1 MITNNQR
8 AIGYIR
14 VSSDDQARE
23 GLSLEAQER
32 KIRAY
37 CDLKGLEL
45 VTIFKDEGISG
56 FKPLEKRPGGLS
68 ALASLGF
75 VLQSLTSHNGNGKN
89 SKLSLENDLQ
99 KVPKFERSGTPEGNE
114 WQKSG
119 NALKTAQDYGILEA
133 NKCIIANDVS
143 QSKNGTVY
151 SCPGEPVACNLVAIK
166 LDRLFR
172 NTGDAISK
180 SQEFQKRGINL
191 HLLDVSVDT
200 GTATGKMFFTV
211 LAMLAQFERDITSER
226 TKTVLDMK
234 RKDGKVWNHTPFG
247 YDRVGD
253 VLIPN
258 KKEQK
263 GIQMMKKLHDQG
275 YSLREIAGELEL
287 AGISPKRGGEWQAGS
302 VRNAML
308 KNKQLRVADTI
319 LA

>member
-1 MITNNQR
+1 MTTNNQR
-8 AIGYIR
+8 AVGYIR

-68 ALASLGF
+68 ALKSLGF
-75 VLQSLTSHNGNGKN
+75 IVQLLTNHNGKGKN
-89 SKLSLENDLQ
+89 SKPTLENDLQ
-99 KVPKFERSGTPEGNE
+99 KGAKFERSGVPEGNE
-114 WQKSG
+114 WQRSD
-119 NALKTAQDYGILEA
+119 NTPKTAQDYGNLGVNERTVAGDIL
-133 NKCIIANDVS
+133 
-143 QSKNGTVY
+143 QSKNGTIY
-151 SCPGEPVACNLVAIK
+151 SDPGELVACNLVAIK

-211 LAMLAQFERDITSER
+211 LAMLAQFERDITGER

-263 GIQMMKKLHDQG
+263 GIQMMKKLHEQG

-287 AGISPKRGGEWQAGS
+287 AGIPPKRGGEWQAGS
-302 VRNAML
+302 V
-308 KNKQLRVADTI
+308 KKI
-319 LA
+319 LIKL

>member
-1 MITNNQR
+1 M
-8 AIGYIR
+8 
-14 VSSDDQARE
+14 
-23 GLSLEAQER
+23 
-32 KIRAY
+32 
-37 CDLKGLEL
+37 EL

-68 ALASLGF
+68 ALKSLGF
-75 VLQSLTSHNGNGKN
+75 IVQLLTNHNGKGKN
-89 SKLSLENDLQ
+89 SKPTLENDLQ
-99 KVPKFERSGTPEGNE
+99 KGAKFERSGVPEGNE
-114 WQKSG
+114 WQRSD
-119 NALKTAQDYGILEA
+119 NTPKTAQDYGNLGVNERTVAGDIL
-133 NKCIIANDVS
+133 
-143 QSKNGTVY
+143 QSKNGTIY
-151 SCPGEPVACNLVAIK
+151 SYPGEPVACNLVAIK

-211 LAMLAQFERDITSER
+211 LAMLAQFERDITGER

-247 YDRVGD
+247 YDRVD
-253 VLIPN
+253 DLLIPN

-263 GIQMMKKLHDQG
+263 GIQMMKKLHEQG

-287 AGISPKRGGEWQAGS
+287 AGILPKRGGEWQKYS
-302 VRNAML
+302 IYKIISNCDQICM
-308 KNKQLRVADTI
+308 
-319 LA
+319 